1 MKNVIKKVV
10 LTFILVTSMFQIS
23 SCERKYCEILIID
36 KAYEAGIIT
45 VEDLKSIAYYY
56 NNYYLEEKPEPDFDL
71 IPMKRLS
78 LYNKYRI
85 IKTHFY
91 YFDIIDEPIIN
102 NIETFRYFGTYNGWA
117 AVEVWDDINCY
128 DFMFHPYY
136 EIGGVVFYD
145 YCGFG
150 LYKID

>member
-1 MKNVIKKVV
+1 MKNIVNKI
-10 LTFILVTSMFQIS
+10 LTFALVVSTFFVS
-23 SCERKYCEILIID
+23 SCERKYCESLIID
-36 KAYEAGIIT
+36 KAYEAGVIT

-56 NNYYLEEKPEPDFDL
+56 NNYYLEKKPEPDFDL

-117 AVEVWDDINCY
+117 AVEVWDNINCY
-128 DFMFHPYY
+128 DVMFFPHYV
-136 EIGGVVFYD
+136 IGGVDFYN
-145 YCGFG
+145 CIPFN